1 MAVAIVPV
9 EREVSRGRSRPW
21 YRRPT
26 LTIGCSILFVIA
38 FLAIAA
44 PLISPYDPTAQQLTA
59 VLQGPSTAHLLG
71 TDEYGRDVWTRLL
84 YAGRV
89 DLAVGVLAVV
99 TPFIF
104 GTAVG
109 LVAGYYGK
117 ALDVIVNGIIDIVQA
132 FPFYVLVIALV
143 FVLGAGIQ
151 GVFLAVAAVGWVSY
165 ARIIRGGVL
174 VAKREE
180 YILAARAAGFSS
192 ARIMFRH
199 LLPNVITQAI
209 IFAMSDIVVVIVGVV
224 TLGYLGLG
232 VPPPTP
238 DWGSMIFD
246 GQTFITTNWL
256 LPTIP
261 GIAVVITGLGLSLVG
276 DGLADAARP
285 E

>member
-1 MAVAIVPV
+1 MTVAAVPV

-21 YRRPT
+21 YRRTT
-26 LTIGCSILFVIA
+26 LMIGASILVVIA

-59 VLQGPSTAHLLG
+59 VLQGPSAAHLLG

-89 DLAVGVLAVV
+89 DLTVGVLAVV

-117 ALDVIVNGIIDIVQA
+117 ALDLVVNGIIDIVQA

-192 ARIMFRH
+192 VRIMFRH

-261 GIAVVITGLGLSLVG
+261 GLAVVLTGLGLSLVG

>member
-1 MAVAIVPV
+1 V
-9 EREVSRGRSRPW
+9 
-21 YRRPT
+21 
-26 LTIGCSILFVIA
+26 ILNA
-38 FLAIAA
+38 
-44 PLISPYDPTAQQLTA
+44 
-59 VLQGPSTAHLLG
+59 
-71 TDEYGRDVWTRLL
+71 
-84 YAGRV
+84 
-89 DLAVGVLAVV
+89 
-99 TPFIF
+99 
-104 GTAVG
+104 
-109 LVAGYYGK
+109 
-117 ALDVIVNGIIDIVQA
+117 IIDIVQA

-180 YILAARAAGFSS
+180 YVLAARAAGFSS

-199 LLPNVITQAI
+199 LLPNVVTQAI

-276 DGLADAARP
+276 DGLADAARS

>member
-1 MAVAIVPV
+1 MALAIVPV

-21 YRRPT
+21 YRRIT
-26 LTIGCSILFVIA
+26 LIIGCSILFVIA

-59 VLQGPSTAHLLG
+59 VLQGPSAAHLLG

-84 YAGRV
+84 YAGRI

-99 TPFIF
+99 TPFIV

-109 LVAGYYGK
+109 LIAGYYGK

-192 ARIMFRH
+192 GRIMFRH